1 MRNQFDILISII
13 LNNINSYFT
22 VEYFNISS
30 EIRDSLIDLKE
41 LIDKYNVRFIFDRN
55 VYEFFN
61 FIEDKLLDL
70 INNVDSFMP
79 RNVEEYHNL
88 KYFGSELERN
98 EDFIENVFTTINL
111 KSIIER
117 INEKICLFEA

>member
-1 MRNQFDILISII
+1 
-13 LNNINSYFT
+13 
-22 VEYFNISS
+22 
-30 EIRDSLIDLKE
+30 
-41 LIDKYNVRFIFDRN
+41 
-55 VYEFFN
+55 
-61 FIEDKLLDL
+61 
-70 INNVDSFMP
+70 P